1 MAAPTT
7 PLILGPDGVLRD
19 SAWFSTTLPTRF
31 FYGTADGTT
40 VDVEVSVRGGAY
52 TRDATLVAFEGTT
65 WRVPNP
71 EFYQDGL
78 TLDAG
83 ENVVLVRA
91 VSTTGEVS
99 APAKISARSVRASDV
114 TLVAVP
120 PTAIRVEQLD
130 GSVRVLS
137 RVDGDAASLR
147 GINFYASTSP
157 GGGASGYSRLNV
169 EPVSSPQEEEE
180 EEEVGSLESDVLVVR
195 DADGA
200 LLSDPQYVA
209 VATTQQD
216 AVGAQVGDGF
226 EGRVGV
232 PLTATTLRCRVAV
245 TSVRRVRQYV
255 FDHSRTAT
263 TRSEPPTVFVGAFAA
278 TPSSEPLYYVTSATY
293 YDASAA
299 VEVESP
305 YSAEVVARPLVI
317 TTSPGTFP
325 LVTRQ
330 DIVRETTLAI
340 TRSNR
345 QVRVDPGSVLRDVF
359 IDPFA
364 AEAERVRFL
373 IDFLHRA
380 QSFSGL
386 LSVDDPSGTGSSS
399 PVGTTAY
406 KQALKK
412 TLNLS
417 KDADVQAVI
426 DRAFESLAQKF
437 GATRLSGRF
446 ARGEVTFYTSRQPTR
461 EILIPLGTVVAGG
474 SVEFRVMS
482 ASRLT
487 TYFNP
492 ATRRYQVTVP
502 VQAIQDGPAGN
513 VARDQVRRVLSG
525 VTGLSVVNESDMADG
540 IGRESN
546 HDLAVRAQNALA
558 SVDAGT
564 EQGYLQT
571 ASGVPSVLKVEVVPA
586 GHELM
591 MRDLDALGVHRGGK
605 VDVWVQGETLSTVSE
620 SFAFALDVS
629 RDVQFVLVGDPLDL
643 TFRAVD
649 VSLSATRP
657 IVALVDGGL
666 RNATQGIP
674 YDLTG
679 STLVRYDTIALSSDV
694 PQPVTALNDVILGDY
709 RRTSGNT
716 FVFGRQPVRD
726 VSSVVGSTSGA
737 LPTTA
742 YRLVRSYDPLSLG
755 RSVLANDYLE
765 ITQVD
770 VGGVLTPSGTYTQ
783 VTGEEHVLRG
793 EYLEYLNNRG
803 VDVLSIVVKSSD
815 GATTYRGPSD
825 PSGESDY
832 SIRDGDATTAPAIFR
847 TSSGDIPS
855 GTTVLV
861 DYEHAENF
869 AVTYRTNSVVSYA
882 QSKIDAR
889 RHATADV
896 LVKEAVPI
904 PVDISATVVLMHRA
918 SQEAANKAI
927 QTGFA
932 NFFAARRTDEPV
944 RQSDVVAL
952 FDNTV
957 GVSHV
962 AVPLTRMV
970 RQEGSLVVRE
980 ALPTGQTGDTTY
992 LRGWSSRVVSVW
1004 LIEREL
1010 SASTTDNGGSDEEY
1024 RSVFQDGV
1032 PMILVTSSPST
1043 ALRVGAGR
1051 ACIIGA
1057 GGASILNFS
1066 DDETLRAQGYATP
1079 QGREQRRVEI
1089 TANRVVVSTPVDQSP
1104 TTRSYAVT
1112 YVVGVDSG
1120 AKDIDPGR
1128 ASYVTLGNLD
1138 LTFDEEKR

>member
-31 FYGTADGTT
+31 FYGTTDGTT

-65 WRVPNP
+65 WRIPNP

-78 TLDAG
+78 TLEAG
-83 ENVVLVRA
+83 ENVILVRA

-99 APAKISARSVRASDV
+99 APAKVSVRSVRASDV
-114 TLVAVP
+114 SLVAVP

-130 GSVRVLS
+130 GSVRILS
-137 RVDGDAASLR
+137 RIDGDASSLR
-147 GINFYASTSP
+147 GVNFYASTSP

-180 EEEVGSLESDVLVVR
+180 EEEVGTLESDVLVAR

-200 LLSDPQYVA
+200 LLSDPQYLAFPTV
-209 VATTQQD
+209 QQD
-216 AVGAQVGDGF
+216 ATGIQVGDGSDDQ
-226 EGRVGV
+226 VAV
-232 PLTATTLRCRVAV
+232 PLTATTLRYRVAV
-245 TSVRRVRQYV
+245 TSVKTVRQYV
-255 FDHSRTAT
+255 FEHSRTAT
-263 TRSEPPTVFVGAFAA
+263 TRSEPPTIFVGAFAA
-278 TPSSEPLYYVTSATY
+278 TPGSEPLYYVASATY
-293 YDASAA
+293 YDASAF

-305 YSAEVVARPLVI
+305 YSTEVVARPLTI

-330 DIVRETTLAI
+330 GIVRETVLSI
-340 TRSNR
+340 TRTNR

-364 AEAERVRFL
+364 AEAERIRFL
-373 IDFLHRA
+373 VDFLHQA

-386 LSVDDPSGTGSSS
+386 VSIDDPSGTGSSS

-417 KDADVQAVI
+417 KDSDVQAVI
-426 DRAFESLAQKF
+426 DRAFESLAQNF
-437 GATRLSGRF
+437 GITRLSGRF

-461 EILIPLGTVVAGG
+461 EIIIPLGSVVAGG

-502 VQAIQDGPAGN
+502 VQAIQVGPEGN
-513 VARDQVRRVLSG
+513 VARGQVRRVVSG
-525 VTGLSVVNESDMADG
+525 VTGLSVINESDMAG
-540 IGRESN
+540 GQGQESN
-546 HDLAVRAQNALA
+546 LALATRAQNALA

-564 EQGYLQT
+564 ERGYYQT
-571 ASGVPSVLKVEVVPA
+571 ASGVPGVLKVEVVPA
-586 GHELM
+586 GHDLM
-591 MRDLDALGVHRGGK
+591 MRDMDASGVHRGGK

-620 SFAFALDVS
+620 SFAFELNVA
-629 RDVQFVLVGDPLDL
+629 RDVQFVLIGDPADL

-657 IVALVDGGL
+657 IVALVDGSL
-666 RNATQGIP
+666 RNATQGVP

-694 PQPVTALNDVILGDY
+694 PQPVTSFDDVILGDY
-709 RRTSGNT
+709 RSQAGNT
-716 FVFGRQPVRD
+716 FEFGRQPVRD
-726 VSSVVGSTSGA
+726 IISVVGSSSGTLPATS
-737 LPTTA
+737 
-742 YRLVRSYDPLSLG
+742 YQLVRNSDPLVVG
-755 RSVLANDYLE
+755 RSEIAQDYLE
-765 ITQVD
+765 IVRED
-770 VGGVLTPSGTYTQ
+770 VEGVMTPSGTQTQ
-783 VTGEEHVLRG
+783 VTGEAHVLRG

-803 VDVLSIVVKSSD
+803 VDVLSIVVRSSD
-815 GATTYRGPSD
+815 GMTTYRGPD
-825 PSGESDY
+825 DASGESDY
-832 SIRDGDATTAPAIFR
+832 SIQDGSSTTAPAIFR
-847 TSSGDIPS
+847 TSDGNIPS
-855 GTTVLV
+855 GTSVLV
-861 DYEHAENF
+861 DYSHAENF
-869 AVTYRTNSVVSYA
+869 AVTYRTNSLVSYA
-882 QSKIDAR
+882 QARIDAH

-896 LVKEAVPI
+896 LVKEAVQV
-904 PVDISATVVLMHRA
+904 PVDISATVVLMRRA

-927 QTGFA
+927 QTNFA

-944 RQSDVVAL
+944 RQSDVIAL
-952 FDNTV
+952 FDNTQ

-962 AVPLTRMV
+962 TVPLTKMV

-980 ALPTGQTGDTTY
+980 ALPTDQTGDTTY

-1010 SASTTDNGGSDEEY
+1010 GAATTDNGGNDDEY
-1024 RSVFQDGV
+1024 RSVFQDGI

-1043 ALRVGAGR
+1043 AMRVGAGR
-1051 ACIIGA
+1051 SYIIGA
-1057 GGASILNFS
+1057 GGATILSFS
-1066 DDETLRAQGYATP
+1066 DDDTLLAQGYTTP
-1079 QGREQRRVEI
+1079 QSRERRRVEL
-1089 TANRVVVSTPVDQSP
+1089 TANRVVVSTSVDQSP
-1104 TTRSYAVT
+1104 TGHSYAVT
-1112 YVVGVDSG
+1112 YVVGDDSG

-1138 LTFDEEKR
+1138 LTFDEEGR